1 MTHNKR
7 EKKPQSQHDSNTK
20 MSEINAN
27 DVLCGRGGA
36 TNQHMGNKLFRK
48 VVEGFQEEYL
58 QARKRDKVLIAEQ
71 VLERVKETGGRFLK
85 RDTSSGLWLE
95 VPHKRA
101 LLKAS
106 QALRENLDVRHG
118 TIRLD
123 KNHSSPNESRRK
135 RTRVVHG
142 KVQTVESPG
151 LSSVATDQSVPDLN
165 DERLVMDS
173 FLMLYYQSPAVTGVN
188 LEAV

>member
-1 MTHNKR
+1 
-7 EKKPQSQHDSNTK
+7 

-118 TIRLD
+118 TI
-123 KNHSSPNESRRK
+123 KMTSSPNESRRK

-173 FLMLYYQSPAVTGVN
+173 FLMLYYQPPAATGVN